1 MSYGRDSGY
10 GRGRAEVTEEAV
22 IEVSTE
28 VLLLQNQLK

>member
-1 MSYGRDSGY
+1 MSYGIVVMAAVE
-10 GRGRAEVTEEAV
+10 AEVTVELV